1 MFIAF
6 PPTFVFP
13 SGLPK
18 TFLPTHHIFYSQ
30 RLFDMKDGLPKY
42 ARHKEEGA
50 PQVDES
56 EDADRS
62 MGRGEQRDKEEPKR
76 QELEMDTKEAEER
89 GWKEGGGERN
99 GQKADTDGEKDAKKQ
114 KTGK

>member
-18 TFLPTHHIFYSQ
+18 MFLPTHHIFYSQ

-50 PQVDES
+50 PTVDEG
-56 EDADRS
+56 EDADWSEARS
-62 MGRGEQRDKEEPKR
+62 EEKDNRGDKL
-76 QELEMDTKEAEER
+76 QDLEMDYQEAD
-89 GWKEGGGERN
+89 EG
-99 GQKADTDGEKDAKKQ
+99 
-114 KTGK
+114 

>member
-30 RLFDMKDGLPKY
+30 RLFDVRDGLPKY
-42 ARHKEEGA
+42 AKHKEEGM
-50 PQVDES
+50 PIVDE
-56 EDADRS
+56 EEKADRTY
-62 MGRGEQRDKEEPKR
+62 GRGEQTDLHEENNDGMEMDEHEAKKRKEEEAGRHRAHK
-76 QELEMDTKEAEER
+76 TK
-89 GWKEGGGERN
+89 
-99 GQKADTDGEKDAKKQ
+99 
-114 KTGK
+114 

>member
-1 MFIAF
+1 MKEGRNMFIAF

-30 RLFDMKDGLPKY
+30 RLFDIKDGLPKY

-50 PQVDES
+50 PVVDET
-56 EDADRS
+56 EKADRTK
-62 MGRGEQRDKEEPKR
+62 GRGEQTDLQNENREGM
-76 QELEMDTKEAEER
+76 EMDEREAKKRKVEEAER
-89 GWKEGGGERN
+89 NHEG
-99 GQKADTDGEKDAKKQ
+99 
-114 KTGK
+114 KTK

>member
-1 MFIAF
+1 MVEGRNMFIAF

-42 ARHKEEGA
+42 ARHKDEGE
-50 PQVDES
+50 PMVDE
-56 EDADRS
+56 EEKADRTQ
-62 MGRGEQRDKEEPKR
+62 GRGEQADLKEDKD
-76 QELEMDTKEAEER
+76 QGMEMDEREAKERKEQERKRKHEHKTK
-89 GWKEGGGERN
+89 
-99 GQKADTDGEKDAKKQ
+99 
-114 KTGK
+114 